1 MDFGTKKS
9 VVATPSFSERM
20 ASIKSMF
27 KTAHENASN
36 LHAEMESEI
45 AKKESQIAAL
55 QEDIKTIGVT
65 KQEAETFM
73 SSLFDM
79 IEQINQLK
87 QGSIISE
94 SSHYIVN
101 RVSGSNA
108 WLTHFESG
116 EEVQIGMSYLK
127 NYTNSADLF
136 ETTVKVTKED
146 KKDGTL
152 GIRSIWENIHS
163 GQVFTVCFKKQD
175 KPKSKRKLQEE
186 IDAIVEQFSN
196 SIDTVKNNKKGVANA
211 AKNLITE
218 LVNNPVLP
226 YEEGEDR
233 VLRGYK
239 IQFES
244 RDGRYD
250 CVDMDITKTD
260 KESGI
265 RPVNINTIKWLI
277 FNGVKY
283 IVE

>member
-1 MDFGTKKS
+1 
-9 VVATPSFSERM
+9 
-20 ASIKSMF
+20 
-27 KTAHENASN
+27 
-36 LHAEMESEI
+36 
-45 AKKESQIAAL
+45 
-55 QEDIKTIGVT
+55 
-65 KQEAETFM
+65 
-73 SSLFDM
+73 M

-116 EEVQIGMSYLK
+116 EEVQIGMSYLR

-152 GIRSIWENIHS
+152 GIRSIWESIHS

-175 KPKSKRKLQEE
+175 KPRSKKAINADIEKKVELFTAAIERAKAQKKSISEVAKKH
-186 IDAIVEQFSN
+186 FS
-196 SIDTVKNNKKGVANA
+196 D
-211 AKNLITE
+211 LM
-218 LVNNPVLP
+218 LNPILG
-226 YEEGEDR
+226 YEEGEER

-250 CVDMDITKTD
+250 CVDMDIVKTD

-265 RPVNINTIKWLI
+265 RPVNINTIRWLVY
-277 FNGVKY
+277 NGVKY

>member
-1 MDFGTKKS
+1 
-9 VVATPSFSERM
+9 M
-20 ASIKSMF
+20 A
-27 KTAHENASN
+27 
-36 LHAEMESEI
+36 
-45 AKKESQIAAL
+45 
-55 QEDIKTIGVT
+55 
-65 KQEAETFM
+65 
-73 SSLFDM
+73 

-101 RVSGSNA
+101 RVLGSTA

-116 EEVQIGMSYLK
+116 EDVQIGISYLK
-127 NYTNSADLF
+127 NYTNSADLYD
-136 ETTVKVTKED
+136 TTVEVTKED

-152 GIRSIWENIHS
+152 GIRSIFENIHS
-163 GQVFTVCFKKQD
+163 SQVFTVCFKKQD

-186 IDAIVEQFSN
+186 IDAIVEQFSD

-211 AKNLITE
+211 AKNLITK

-239 IQFES
+239 VQFAS

-250 CVDMDITKTD
+250 CVDMDIVRTD

-265 RPVNINTIKWLI
+265 RPVNINTIKYLI
-277 FNGVKY
+277 FDGVKY
-283 IVE
+283 VVK

>member
-1 MDFGTKKS
+1 
-9 VVATPSFSERM
+9 M
-20 ASIKSMF
+20 A
-27 KTAHENASN
+27 
-36 LHAEMESEI
+36 
-45 AKKESQIAAL
+45 
-55 QEDIKTIGVT
+55 
-65 KQEAETFM
+65 
-73 SSLFDM
+73 

-87 QGSIISE
+87 RGSIISE

-101 RVSGSNA
+101 RVSSSTA

-127 NYTNSADLF
+127 NYTNSADLYD
-136 ETTVKVTKED
+136 TTVKVTKED

-211 AKNLITE
+211 AKNLVTE

-244 RDGRYD
+244 RDGRYN
-250 CVDMDITKTD
+250 CIDMDIQQTD
-260 KESGI
+260 KEFGV
-265 RPVNINTIKWLI
+265 RPVNINTIKYLI
-277 FNGVKY
+277 FGGVKY
-283 IVE
+283 VVE

>member
-1 MDFGTKKS
+1 
-9 VVATPSFSERM
+9 
-20 ASIKSMF
+20 
-27 KTAHENASN
+27 
-36 LHAEMESEI
+36 
-45 AKKESQIAAL
+45 
-55 QEDIKTIGVT
+55 
-65 KQEAETFM
+65 
-73 SSLFDM
+73 M

-101 RVSGSNA
+101 RVSGSTA

-116 EEVQIGMSYLK
+116 EEVQIGMSYLR

-146 KKDGTL
+146 KKDGTP
-152 GIRSIWENIHS
+152 GIRTIFENIHS

-186 IDAIVEQFSN
+186 IDTIVEQFSN
-196 SIDTVKNNKKGVANA
+196 SIDAVKNSKKGVANA

-239 IQFES
+239 VQFAS

-265 RPVNINTIKWLI
+265 RPVNILTIKWLI
-277 FNGVKY
+277 YNGVKY

>member
-1 MDFGTKKS
+1 
-9 VVATPSFSERM
+9 
-20 ASIKSMF
+20 
-27 KTAHENASN
+27 
-36 LHAEMESEI
+36 
-45 AKKESQIAAL
+45 
-55 QEDIKTIGVT
+55 
-65 KQEAETFM
+65 
-73 SSLFDM
+73 M

-101 RVSGSNA
+101 RVSGSTA
-108 WLTHFESG
+108 WLTHFESD
-116 EEVQIGMSYLK
+116 EEVQIGMSYLR

-196 SIDTVKNNKKGVANA
+196 SIDAVKNSKKGVANA
-211 AKNLITE
+211 AKNLVTE

-250 CVDMDITKTD
+250 CVDMDIVKTD

-265 RPVNINTIKWLI
+265 RPVNILTIKWLI
-277 FNGVKY
+277 YDGVKY

>member
-1 MDFGTKKS
+1 
-9 VVATPSFSERM
+9 
-20 ASIKSMF
+20 
-27 KTAHENASN
+27 
-36 LHAEMESEI
+36 
-45 AKKESQIAAL
+45 
-55 QEDIKTIGVT
+55 
-65 KQEAETFM
+65 
-73 SSLFDM
+73 M
-79 IEQINQLK
+79 IEQINQLQ

-146 KKDGTL
+146 KKDGTF

-163 GQVFTVCFKKQD
+163 GQAFTVCFKKQD
-175 KPKSKRKLQEE
+175 KPKSKKKLNEE
-186 IDAIVEQFSN
+186 IDYLVDQFSKD
-196 SIDTVKNNKKGVANA
+196 IDNVKASKKGVAER
-211 AKNLITE
+211 AKQLITE
-218 LVNNPVLP
+218 LIREPILP

-250 CVDMDITKTD
+250 CVDMDITRTD

>member
-1 MDFGTKKS
+1 
-9 VVATPSFSERM
+9 M
-20 ASIKSMF
+20 A
-27 KTAHENASN
+27 
-36 LHAEMESEI
+36 
-45 AKKESQIAAL
+45 
-55 QEDIKTIGVT
+55 
-65 KQEAETFM
+65 
-73 SSLFDM
+73 

-101 RVSGSNA
+101 RVSGSTA

-127 NYTNSADLF
+127 NYTNSADLYD
-136 ETTVKVTKED
+136 TTVEVTKED

-152 GIRSIWENIHS
+152 GIRSIFENIHS
-163 GQVFTVCFKKQD
+163 SQVFTVCFKKQD

-211 AKNLITE
+211 AKNLVTK

-239 IQFES
+239 VQFAS

-250 CVDMDITKTD
+250 CVDMDIVRTD

-283 IVE
+283 IVK

>member
-1 MDFGTKKS
+1 
-9 VVATPSFSERM
+9 
-20 ASIKSMF
+20 
-27 KTAHENASN
+27 
-36 LHAEMESEI
+36 
-45 AKKESQIAAL
+45 
-55 QEDIKTIGVT
+55 
-65 KQEAETFM
+65 
-73 SSLFDM
+73 M
-79 IEQINQLK
+79 IEKVSQLK
-87 QGSIISE
+87 EGSVISE
-94 SSHYIVN
+94 SSHYIIN
-101 RVSGSNA
+101 RLSGSTVY
-108 WLTHFESG
+108 LTHFESG
-116 EEVQIGMSYLK
+116 EEVQIGIDYLK
-127 NYTNSADLF
+127 SYTNSADLY
-136 ETTVKVTKED
+136 TTEVKVTKED

-196 SIDTVKNNKKGVANA
+196 SINTVKNNKKGVANA

-250 CVDMDITKTD
+250 CVDMDIQRTD
-260 KESGI
+260 KENGI
-265 RPVNINTIKWLI
+265 RPVNILTIKWLI
-277 FNGVKY
+277 YNGVKY
-283 IVE
+283 TVE

>member
-1 MDFGTKKS
+1 MPGLLNLR
-9 VVATPSFSERM
+9 VVT
-20 ASIKSMF
+20 
-27 KTAHENASN
+27 
-36 LHAEMESEI
+36 
-45 AKKESQIAAL
+45 
-55 QEDIKTIGVT
+55 
-65 KQEAETFM
+65 
-73 SSLFDM
+73 
-79 IEQINQLK
+79 
-87 QGSIISE
+87 
-94 SSHYIVN
+94 
-101 RVSGSNA
+101 
-108 WLTHFESG
+108 
-116 EEVQIGMSYLK
+116 GMSCLK
-127 NYTNSADLF
+127 NCTNSADLF

-146 KKDGTL
+146 KKDGTP

-186 IDAIVEQFSN
+186 IDAIAEQLSN

-218 LVNNPVLP
+218 LVNSPILP

-265 RPVNINTIKWLI
+265 RPVNILTIKWLI

-283 IVE
+283 IVG